1 MYSKPRGPKR
11 LYYQKIS
18 IRIDELENKV
28 GLPFALWCGTVDVI
42 EDSICRSKNKYAG
55 GSARGIFALE
65 NTSVSDGRVING
77 RTWDSIALD

>member
-28 GLPFALWCGTVDVI
+28 GLPLGAS
-42 EDSICRSKNKYAG
+42 EDSTDKSKIQEADLQKA
-55 GSARGIFALE
+55 
-65 NTSVSDGRVING
+65 
-77 RTWDSIALD
+77 